1 MNLIIVA
8 GMPATGKTTIVNSLQ
23 KEFSYPVFEKDLI
36 KEELFDTIGFEC
48 YAEKRA
54 LDHAANA
61 SLLYVIESEL
71 KAGRSIFV
79 VNNFDTSSNERL
91 NEFISEYKPN
101 CVTIFLT
108 GEEKVLYERYVERDK
123 NHARHLG
130 HIVQEH
136 YPLHEGDS
144 PDYTMTPE
152 EFNEKFVKRGMTE
165 FSVPGN
171 RLNVDATDFA
181 KVDIKKIVDF
191 IKENL

>member
-1 MNLIIVA
+1 
-8 GMPATGKTTIVNSLQ
+8 MPATGKTSIVNKLQ
-23 KEFSYPVFEKDLI
+23 QEFHYPVLEKDLI
-36 KEELFDTIGFEC
+36 KEELFDTVGFEC

-61 SLLYVIESEL
+61 ALLYVIESEL
-71 KAGRSIFV
+71 KADRSIFV

-91 NEFISEYKPN
+91 NKLIEIYKPN
-101 CVTIFLT
+101 CVTVFLT
-108 GEEKVLYERYVERDK
+108 GDEHILYQRYVERDR

-152 EFNEKFVKRGMTE
+152 EFNEKFVKRGMTH
-165 FSVPGN
+165 FSVPGS
-171 RLNVDATDFA
+171 RLDVDASDFT
-181 KVDIKKIVDF
+181 KVDVNKIAEF
-191 IKENL
+191 IKENI